1 MPYDCATTCTGHV
14 LRKLLGAGCCC
25 SDWSDFAP
33 KLVKRACD
41 GKMIVDTKFSQATGK
56 PPVLMSGMTPTTSML
71 GVSLLLRTLEHVLE
85 SGSYHLHCGTA
96 CRRSTSSLPARTAAT
111 TASSRAAGFR
121 CPTIPTRS
129 SRSCGRHRTWE
140 LASRSTPC
148 MPTRICG
155 ASSTQSSA
163 SYGTFTRV
171 ARRCLAQLLQF
182 CYHNRDFS
190 TYHGN
195 RSRSSFCV
203 VGHCSKKGT
212 PIESLTIGAGVP
224 TAEKAVEICD
234 GTCAICPCHSF
245 AARSQASTAS
255 A

>member
-1 MPYDCATTCTGHV
+1 MSQIDLVSACSNGGYHCEFAGGGLPLPNYTYQKFEELRQAQDLGTGITLNTLYANPYLWGFQYPIVCE
-14 LRKLLGAGCCC
+14 LRY
-25 SDWSDFAP
+25 
-33 KLVKRACD
+33 V
-41 GKMIVDTKFSQATGK
+41 
-56 PPVLMSGMTPTTSML
+56 
-71 GVSLLLRTLEHVLE
+71 
-85 SGSYHLHCGTA
+85 
-96 CRRSTSSLPARTAAT
+96 
-111 TASSRAAGFR
+111 
-121 CPTIPTRS
+121 
-129 SRSCGRHRTWE
+129 
-140 LASRSTPC
+140 
-148 MPTRICG
+148 
-155 ASSTQSSA
+155 
-163 SYGTFTRV
+163 TRV